1 MPSPGALGKTAA
13 NRNDWPARQRERGRR
28 NKRSGQ
34 TRSALFSCPD
44 DDRNKPMPS
53 IDNPQ
58 IDQFLRVLALLALLF
73 YLAPGVFGRGSPTAQ
88 IWLRRAAVA
97 CLTLGVV
104 IALAA
109 TVAWFLR

>member
-1 MPSPGALGKTAA
+1 MPT
-13 NRNDWPARQRERGRR
+13 
-28 NKRSGQ
+28 
-34 TRSALFSCPD
+34 
-44 DDRNKPMPS
+44 

-88 IWLRRAAVA
+88 VWLRRAALA

-104 IALAA
+104 VALAA